1 MPFLFFMV
9 FPLAV
14 WDTLV
19 SPPARQ
25 AGAREGARR
34 KSSRESSRESLSEPW
49 GRLTP

>member
-14 WDTLV
+14 WDMV
-19 SPPARQ
+19 CPPARQ
-25 AGAREGARR
+25 AAVREGAR
-34 KSSRESSRESLSEPW
+34 RESSRESLRDSLRDPW

>member
-9 FPLAV
+9 FPLAL

-19 SPPARQ
+19 RPPAPHT
-25 AGAREGARR
+25 AARERAHG
-34 KSSRESSRESLSEPW
+34 ESSREPSREPW